1 MKTKHILLPLV
12 ALFVSAT
19 SFASND
25 CGVFADACAHG
36 AKLAAKNQ
44 AIIQNSYDKAYEKA
58 YEKAYNEGRQKALN
72 QAYNEGRQA
81 RIEAIRAKAREQA
94 RLEYEQKLK
103 AQQAANE
110 MK

>member
-19 SFASND
+19 SFAGND

-44 AIIQNSYDKAYEKA
+44 ATIQKAYD
-58 YEKAYNEGRQKALN
+58 EGRQKVLN
-72 QAYNEGRQA
+72 QAYDEGRQA

-94 RLEYEQKLK
+94 RLEYARKYNTQP
-103 AQQAANE
+103 AANATN
-110 MK
+110 